1 MTNVVDLDILDSR
14 HKLWTSRWFV
24 PVPDGEI
31 DLSHGHREEP
41 PAWSVASLIGIR
53 HPLAWEVDLL
63 RISMQIITVALAMR
77 MPWSAELQLG

>member
-1 MTNVVDLDILDSR
+1 M
-14 HKLWTSRWFV
+14 

-31 DLSHGHREEP
+31 DLAHGHREEP

-63 RISMQIITVALAMR
+63 RISMQIIAVALAMR